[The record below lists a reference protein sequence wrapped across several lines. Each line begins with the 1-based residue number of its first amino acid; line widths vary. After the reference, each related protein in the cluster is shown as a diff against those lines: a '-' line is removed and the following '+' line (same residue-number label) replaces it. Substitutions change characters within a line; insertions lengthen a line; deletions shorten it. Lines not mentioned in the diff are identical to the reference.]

1 MTWLMWLKHYVDAA
15 NARDFIKPCFYTTH
29 FAFVYFAVQIMINER
44 TITTIL
50 HLPTWHLAVYP
61 SFPSKKNVLA
71 HKETEG
77 I

>member
-1 MTWLMWLKHYVDAA
+1 MTWLMWLQHYVDTA

-50 HLPTWHLAVYP
+50 PTPHLALGCLP
-61 SFPSKKNVLA
+61 LFSLGKKKYV
-71 HKETEG
+71 G
-77 I
+77 P